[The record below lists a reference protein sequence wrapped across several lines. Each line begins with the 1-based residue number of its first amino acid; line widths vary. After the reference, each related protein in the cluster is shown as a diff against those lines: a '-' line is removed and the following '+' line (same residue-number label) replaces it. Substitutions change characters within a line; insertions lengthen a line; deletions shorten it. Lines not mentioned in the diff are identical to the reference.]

1 MNSNKSAM
9 NFLDFAALLLADEIA
24 RVPLN
29 RRFRTL
35 FDAAYG
41 YTRKSFPK
49 NGFQPP
55 ATAAQYDLMFVPT
68 YLYDRVNFTGAD
80 LAAPR
85 EALKEAGF
93 PCYFV
98 RTSGDGPI
106 ESNAETVMAAIR
118 ARAQSGRRLIIISAS
133 KSGPEVALAL
143 TRLGPAETG
152 HVAAWINTVGALQ
165 GTPLIDDNVLPEIEF
180 FVGKVDKAGV
190 ESMSMARGR
199 KRFESFSVP
208 LNVLVVNYF
217 GIPVSGTVSFRAR
230 RGFYPMQKYGPN
242 DGMVLLADMI
252 FPGGITVTELGS
264 DHFMMDRDLDVVSV
278 ALTTAVIKWLDG
290 GGPSQWTNN
299 SVPY

>member
-1 MNSNKSAM
+1 M
-9 NFLDFAALLLADEIA
+9 
-24 RVPLN
+24 
-29 RRFRTL
+29 
-35 FDAAYG
+35 
-41 YTRKSFPK
+41 
-49 NGFQPP
+49 
-55 ATAAQYDLMFVPT
+55 
-68 YLYDRVNFTGAD
+68 
-80 LAAPR
+80 
-85 EALKEAGF
+85 
-93 PCYFV
+93 
-98 RTSGDGPI
+98 
-106 ESNAETVMAAIR
+106 
-118 ARAQSGRRLIIISAS
+118 
-133 KSGPEVALAL
+133 
-143 TRLGPAETG
+143 
-152 HVAAWINTVGALQ
+152 AAWINTVGALQ

-290 GGPSQWTNN
+290 AARHSGRTILSRTDYCRRNKPRILMK
-299 SVPY
+299 